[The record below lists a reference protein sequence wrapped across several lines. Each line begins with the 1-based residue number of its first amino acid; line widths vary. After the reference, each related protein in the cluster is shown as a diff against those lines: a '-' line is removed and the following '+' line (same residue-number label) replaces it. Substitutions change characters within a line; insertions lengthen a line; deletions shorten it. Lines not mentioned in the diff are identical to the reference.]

1 MRRWNGWGD
10 EARRMDLPPKGL
22 AFLKERMG
30 DGRPLP
36 DYSLNQYLD
45 RIPKSRFPPH
55 PLIGVDAKLRL
66 DHSQGQSLPDWIGMR
81 GGIFQR
87 FVDGVAQPTTVE
99 QAEELLRFADDH
111 AAIVIPYG
119 GGTSV
124 VGHLEVPETGR
135 PVLSLSLAR
144 LNRLLHFDPD
154 CRMATFQAGIRG
166 PDVESHL
173 NPKGFTLGHFPQSF
187 EYATLG
193 GWVATRSSGQQSHHY
208 GSIEQLFAGGEI
220 LTPAGRLQL
229 PPFPA
234 SAAGPD
240 LRQLVLGSEGRMGVL
255 TKVCARISK
264 IPETD
269 DIYAVFFP
277 SWDLALHGVQEL
289 SGSGL
294 PFSMVRLS
302 NPKETMTQLALAGNK
317 RRAAYLIRYLNRYLG
332 LRGLREGETC
342 MCLVGFT
349 GTHRLAHFARHAAF
363 KILHRY
369 KGLSVGKAVGRAWK
383 RNRFRSA
390 YLRNTLWDS
399 GYAVDTLE
407 TAVRWD
413 KVASTLTSIEHRLKD
428 IADQKGER
436 IHLFSHLS
444 HVYPTGSSIYLTLV
458 FRLAKTPQETLLNW
472 KAFKHAASRAVVD
485 AGGTISHQHGI
496 GLEHKYYLEAEK
508 GIVGIHVLKKLL
520 DGLDPDRRM
529 NPGKLVS

>member
-1 MRRWNGWGD
+1 
-10 EARRMDLPPKGL
+10 
-22 AFLKERMG
+22 
-30 DGRPLP
+30 
-36 DYSLNQYLD
+36 
-45 RIPKSRFPPH
+45 
-55 PLIGVDAKLRL
+55 
-66 DHSQGQSLPDWIGMR
+66 
-81 GGIFQR
+81 
-87 FVDGVAQPTTVE
+87 
-99 QAEELLRFADDH
+99 
-111 AAIVIPYG
+111 
-119 GGTSV
+119 
-124 VGHLEVPETGR
+124 
-135 PVLSLSLAR
+135 
-144 LNRLLHFDPD
+144 
-154 CRMATFQAGIRG
+154 
-166 PDVESHL
+166 
-173 NPKGFTLGHFPQSF
+173 
-187 EYATLG
+187 
-193 GWVATRSSGQQSHHY
+193 
-208 GSIEQLFAGGEI
+208 
-220 LTPAGRLQL
+220 
-229 PPFPA
+229 
-234 SAAGPD
+234 
-240 LRQLVLGSEGRMGVL
+240 
-255 TKVCARISK
+255 VCARISK
-264 IPETD
+264 ISETD

-277 SWDLALHGVQEL
+277 SWNLALHGVQEL

-369 KGLSVGKAVGRAWK
+369 KGMSVGKAVGRAWK